1 MNPFFDAPCK
11 ERPSGRGIEVDRG
24 HPRRFNISP
33 DRGASMASDLE
44 VKILGQLRTYVLGA
58 RGNVRTVRLKMLAQ
72 DIYGAKRKILVK
84 AFMDQLAV
92 KGLVEVDK
100 RTDEKRYILR
110 RGTPLWEALERGVED
125 ALALLERERVIQR

>member
-1 MNPFFDAPCK
+1 M
-11 ERPSGRGIEVDRG
+11 ST
-24 HPRRFNISP
+24 S
-33 DRGASMASDLE
+33 LE